1 MTSNVVDQPAKA
13 NEDRLNMKAYSDAL
27 TEFIRNAQSPLTIA
41 LQGEWGS
48 GKTSLMNALKASLVD
63 KEGAPYLGVWIN
75 TWQYALM
82 SDPEEAIKSILLGI
96 IGQISAAAKTSSD
109 ERVSL
114 FKKIA
119 RIGGGVASD
128 VFKKYSGVDAERVIK
143 ELSSGDAPLDKSGVE
158 DLKKELDGLVK
169 KALDNNKGKCG
180 CLFFIDDLD
189 RIDPP
194 VAVQILELL
203 KNIFDIDKCIF
214 VLAIDYGVVVKG
226 LKPKFG
232 EMNAANEREF
242 RSFFDKII
250 QLPFSMPVANYK
262 IDDFLMES
270 LSEIGYIDANEKKDK
285 SLCESISYYALQS
298 VGTNPR
304 SLKRLINY
312 LSLIK
317 LIIAQTPTQDDDA
330 DFKEW
335 KDVLFALVSLQIQY
349 PKVYEALQGD
359 GDSDFT
365 SWGEE
370 FEQKW
375 RIPPLKDG
383 EKEKLRKMVEFD
395 EPWEQMLFRFCRLD
409 TFLESRSI
417 NISRALNR
425 IKARILDANQPVGD
439 TVAWLLRLSA
449 VTSVKSETET
459 AAVPENFN
467 KSNYLKDLRRHALG
481 MRPGEGV
488 PWCAVLG
495 DDAVVT
501 SYQAR
506 VQSNL
511 QCQFRKGTLNGIAPN
526 KKDYIH
532 ENYLAEFSF
541 HIFHDGRSFQLKV
554 WGEFWGR
561 NNNPAKRFHIKFD
574 GPNIQTDLE
583 SAENAV
589 RDAWSAFDVKANCG
603 HNPDD
608 IWWNVT
614 VPFKDY
620 AEMVKGEFPKKLR
633 ESLVKVAAA
642 FASLTPYRVPS
653 NNNK

>member
-1 MTSNVVDQPAKA
+1 
-13 NEDRLNMKAYSDAL
+13 
-27 TEFIRNAQSPLTIA
+27 
-41 LQGEWGS
+41 
-48 GKTSLMNALKASLVD
+48 
-63 KEGAPYLGVWIN
+63 
-75 TWQYALM
+75 
-82 SDPEEAIKSILLGI
+82 
-96 IGQISAAAKTSSD
+96 
-109 ERVSL
+109 
-114 FKKIA
+114 
-119 RIGGGVASD
+119 
-128 VFKKYSGVDAERVIK
+128 
-143 ELSSGDAPLDKSGVE
+143 
-158 DLKKELDGLVK
+158 
-169 KALDNNKGKCG
+169 
-180 CLFFIDDLD
+180 
-189 RIDPP
+189 
-194 VAVQILELL
+194 
-203 KNIFDIDKCIF
+203 
-214 VLAIDYGVVVKG
+214 
-226 LKPKFG
+226 
-232 EMNAANEREF
+232 MNAANEREF

-449 VTSVKSETET
+449 VTSVKSEAET

-614 VPFKDY
+614 VPFK
-620 AEMVKGEFPKKLR
+620 ARKSCAKVWSRSRRPLPRLRHIEFHQTTTSKGETTMSEYCKYCGTSARDARSLLSNNCPKHPNGFCKGKHALYEGGERSEYVCVYCGTKNRSLSSLLSNSCPKHPDGFAKGKHVAYDGR
-633 ESLVKVAAA
+633 ESGPYECKYCGREFRDIASMVSNSCPKHPAG
-642 FASLTPYRVPS
+642 FAKGKHSPAR
-653 NNNK
+653 